1 MKKIGKVFLWILI
14 GFIALDLILVGLLF
28 VPSIQTFAVNKLT
41 SSISEK
47 WGSEISIKD
56 VHITPTLKLVAHDF
70 KLCDNHNKP
79 MITAGTIKGR
89 LLSFTVKPLKL
100 KFGTL
105 DVDSADVVLR
115 KYKGEESVNISLWA
129 QKIKKEKKEKGT
141 LQITAKN
148 LKLTN
153 SRFVLIND
161 EKRVVFDTK
170 NNPDIDYGY
179 LELKDINLDADKFI
193 IQAKQIVNIGMN
205 FNHLAFNQYGGFSL
219 TDGQANFSICDTA
232 LVMDKMHF
240 VTPNSDLDMDLK
252 FKYDEWQQLGEF
264 VDSVRISSTIRPTT
278 LCMKDVAGFAPAL
291 KGMDETFSI
300 TADRF
305 YGAVSNFKL
314 INFLARWGMGNQ
326 LHGDLALKNVTDF
339 KHADITLELDSSNVN
354 VPELANFT
362 LPKGKTIPI
371 NKTVAKFGNTSLKCS
386 FAGTLS
392 EFDASVDAVSGL
404 GTLFANLGTVVDND
418 GRMHLEGS
426 VASPNLNLAK
436 LTGKSKILNSLDVFV
451 SFDGD
456 MASSTLDAEN
466 FQTLEAHLDGDIQYI
481 DLYGY
486 RLRNTSINGE
496 YKDRLYN
503 GTIVSHDPN
512 VDCDIL
518 AQVDLTDKLP
528 AIQGNISLDHFN
540 ASNVAKKMHNVDS
553 ATAKGFDKL
562 LYAVKQNP
570 NLSFSFDNFM
580 IAIRGNNLE
589 NLNGYAGCDNIVI
602 RSNEDS
608 LSNDRLRITAINT
621 DNDHKFILSSGI
633 ANATLE
639 TSYPINEVKNTLQA
653 FAHIYFP
660 TLVHDAP
667 THTLNALADKKNGFL
682 KAHLTTYRTYN
693 ITKLLIPNVFIAPN
707 CNIDLAISDDH
718 NMDKLEANI
727 PFFGIRK
734 KMFIYNLDVNGN
746 TSGSEHI
753 KLAVAAD
760 STVVVL
766 GKSTIALKEVD
777 MDAQAHDDTI
787 SYQVNWRDKFN
798 TGSSRSQLSGIADVS
813 NPNDIVFNLINSS
826 LYLND
831 LDWKFNND
839 NAVHIQNGTIAVDSL
854 IFFHD
859 QSKLVANG
867 KYAKKSDEKLSVFVE
882 RINLEIL
889 NSVFDQMNLSGDV
902 SADITI
908 ICPQN
913 KPIVFGKA
921 LLDNFSFNQEP
932 VGDILAVAGLDTAG
946 NVGFTGGIYKGHIAS
961 AQSKLA
967 EFNFQ
972 DIQSSEDIIAKL
984 IGRYITEKKDLVIR
998 TSFDTLNA
1006 GFLSSFFSGFSDHF
1020 SGTASG
1026 NLSIYVNPEAS
1037 YFDGT
1042 VRAVDI
1048 NMGIAPLG
1056 TIYNVKNQDI
1066 RFNREGIFFDKMR
1079 ITDKEGNVAFMDGSI
1094 KHKFFKDMNIDLNI
1108 TTDRIMVLNTP
1119 KDQTSVF
1126 YGDGFVSGDVSI
1138 RGDDK
1143 GIFFRGPNLKTLTGS
1158 RIVLQ
1163 VTSANSTSQSNV
1175 IHFKPKE
1182 TAASVPTESIITP
1195 EDRTKL
1201 DFDFT
1206 FNVTNDADVV
1216 LYLESIGGTM
1226 NARADG
1232 KFQLT
1237 YNDNDDLNL
1246 YGNLGIHSGD
1256 FKISLFNVVNSR
1268 FTLVPGGSIF
1278 FDGPLENMTVNV
1290 SAYKTSKAS
1299 LTEIIPQENVGNGV
1313 NVNAYLHLNG
1323 PLMQRIEPTFSF
1335 ELPNSSEEVNN
1346 LFYTA
1351 IDTTNTENLTKQFAY
1366 FMVTNNFM
1374 PATMFSSDR
1383 TGGGLGASGINM
1395 FRNIVNNMLGN
1406 LLASRNGSF
1415 GITYNQATETT
1426 SAEYGVTGSA
1436 TLKDRVTVETSI
1448 GYYDDQNSQG
1458 INNMYGDFTVEYNI
1472 NKEGTWKLKAYTYI
1486 GERDENY
1493 VLHNDQL
1500 NYTAGVALA
1509 YKQDFN
1515 SIRRKNKS
1523 PKKDK
1528 KQKKHEKQF

>member
-14 GFIALDLILVGLLF
+14 GFIALDLILVGMLF
-28 VPSIQTFAVNKLT
+28 VPAIQTFAVNKLT
-41 SSISEK
+41 TSISEK

-70 KLCDNHNKP
+70 KLCDNRNKP
-79 MITAGTIKGR
+79 MITAETVKGR
-89 LLSFTVKPLKL
+89 LLSFTIKPLKL
-100 KFGTL
+100 KFGDLEL
-105 DVDSADVVLR
+105 DNADVVLR

-141 LQITAKN
+141 LLLTAKN
-148 LKLTN
+148 LKLNN

-161 EKRVVFDTK
+161 ERRVVFDTK
-170 NNPDIDYGY
+170 DQPDIDYGY
-179 LELKDINLDADKFI
+179 LELKDINIDANKFAVKADK
-193 IQAKQIVNIGMN
+193 IVNISMD

-219 TDGQANFSICDTA
+219 TDGQAAFSICDTA

-240 VTPNSDLDMDLK
+240 VTPNSNLDMDLK
-252 FKYDEWQQLGEF
+252 FQYDEWHQLGDF
-264 VDSVRISSTIRPTT
+264 VDSVRIVSTIRPTT
-278 LCMKDVAGFAPAL
+278 LSMKDVAGFAPAL
-291 KGMDETFSI
+291 KGMNETFSI
-300 TADRF
+300 SADRF
-305 YGAVSNFKL
+305 DGVVSDFKL

-362 LPKGKTIPI
+362 LPKGKTINI
-371 NKTVAKFGNTSLKCS
+371 NKTIAKFGNTALKGS

-392 EFDASVDAVSGL
+392 EFDAAIDAVSGL
-404 GTLFANLGTVVDND
+404 GTLFANLGTVVDNN
-418 GRMHLEGS
+418 GKMHLEGS

-436 LTGKSKILNSLDVFV
+436 LTGKGKLLGSTDVFV

-456 MASSTLDAEN
+456 MKSSSLDAEN
-466 FQTLEAHLDGDIQYI
+466 FQTLQAHFDGDIQYV

-486 RLRNTSINGE
+486 RLRYTTIEGD
-496 YKDRLYN
+496 YKDKLYN
-503 GTIVSHDPN
+503 ATISSSDPN
-512 VDCDIL
+512 FDCNIL
-518 AQVDLTDKLP
+518 AQLDLTDELP
-528 AIQGNISLDHFN
+528 SLQGNISLDHLY
-540 ASNVAKKMHNVDS
+540 ASAVAKKMHTVDS
-553 ATAKGFDKL
+553 ASAKGFDKL
-562 LYAVKQNP
+562 VYAVQRNP

-580 IAIRGNNLE
+580 VALRGNKLE
-589 NLNGYAGCDNIVI
+589 NVNGYAGCDNIVI

-633 ANATLE
+633 ANATIE
-639 TSYPINEVKNTLQA
+639 TSYPITEIKNTLQA

-913 KPIVFGKA
+913 KPIVFGKT

-961 AQSKLA
+961 AESKLS

-972 DIQSSEDIIAKL
+972 NQNTDDIIARL
-984 IGRYITEKKDLVIR
+984 NGRYITDKKDLVIR

-1006 GFLSSFFSGFSDHF
+1006 GFLSSFLSGFSNQF

-1026 NLSIYVNPEAS
+1026 NLSIFINPEAK

-1079 ITDKEGNVAFMDGSI
+1079 ITDKEGNTAFMDGSI

-1108 TTDRIMVLNTP
+1108 KTDRIMALNTP

-1126 YGDGFVSGDVSI
+1126 YGNGFVSGDVTI
-1138 RGDDK
+1138 RGDGK
-1143 GIFFRGPNLKTLTGS
+1143 TISFRGPNLKTLTGS

-1182 TAASVPTESIITP
+1182 TLASTPTEPIIST
-1195 EDRTKL
+1195 DNRTKL

-1237 YNDNDDLNL
+1237 YSDNEDLNL

-1268 FTLVPGGSIF
+1268 FTLVPGGSIQ
-1278 FDGPLENMTVNV
+1278 FDGPLENMLVNV

-1299 LTEIIPQENVGNGV
+1299 LAEIIPQENVGNGV

-1374 PATMFSSDR
+1374 PATMFSADR
-1383 TGGGLGASGINM
+1383 AGGGLGASGINM

-1406 LLASRNGSF
+1406 LLSSRNGSF

-1436 TLKDRVTVETSI
+1436 TLKDRVTMETSI
-1448 GYYDDQNSQG
+1448 GYYDDQSTQG

-1515 SIRRKNKS
+1515 SVRRKNKS

-1528 KQKKHEKQF
+1528 KQKKNEK